1 MRLCKGRVVGIH
13 IPSTMKLVSFMT
25 VPHSM
30 PHRSAATAVGLA
42 GHYLLRCR
50 RAASTFRA
58 GGGVAFETLD
68 VFTTR
73 RFGGNPLAIVYD
85 EEKQLTAAQMQSI
98 AAEFGYSETTFV
110 LPPSDEANTA
120 HVRIFSPTYEMPFA
134 GHPNVG
140 TATALAWR
148 GNFMGRPVGHT
159 VRFEEKAG
167 LVLLNILHDAA
178 GQPTGA
184 MLTAPEPFS
193 LPVPSL
199 PIKDVA
205 AAVSLEPSELV
216 VSNHPPLVATTGL
229 PFIVAE
235 CASLDALARSRGA
248 PAAFEELCALL
259 ATVPPKVLLYT
270 HTGTHTGADGVVH
283 QIRARMHRANG
294 TEDAGTG
301 AANACLAGVLAF
313 LARAPPPGC
322 AAALVK
328 AHVVQGVEMGRPSEL
343 RAEAERLADGV
354 GAVRIGGSCV
364 AMTRGE
370 LLIGLHRLERS
381 R

>member
-1 MRLCKGRVVGIH
+1 MAPTNPPSWPLRFLLLRNMRVSTA
-13 IPSTMKLVSFMT
+13 STM
-25 VPHSM
+25 
-30 PHRSAATAVGLA
+30 AATAAASTMAATAGGLA
-42 GHYLLRCR
+42 GLCLLRCR

-199 PIKDVA
+199 PVKDVA

-248 PAAFEELCALL
+248 PAAFEELCALD
-259 ATVPPKVLLYT
+259 AVPPKVLLYT
-270 HTGTHTGADGVVH
+270 HTGAEEGEGAPAAWCTRFGRGCTARTAPKTPA
-283 QIRARMHRANG
+283 RARRTLASQ
-294 TEDAGTG
+294 ACS
-301 AANACLAGVLAF
+301 AAWRRHQA
-313 LARAPPPGC
+313 APP
-322 AAALVK
+322 
-328 AHVVQGVEMGRPSEL
+328 
-343 RAEAERLADGV
+343 
-354 GAVRIGGSCV
+354 
-364 AMTRGE
+364 
-370 LLIGLHRLERS
+370 RS
-381 R
+381 

>member
-1 MRLCKGRVVGIH
+1 MA
-13 IPSTMKLVSFMT
+13 STM
-25 VPHSM
+25 
-30 PHRSAATAVGLA
+30 AATAGDLA
-42 GHYLLRCR
+42 GLCLLRCR

-199 PIKDVA
+199 PVKDVA

-248 PAAFEELCALL
+248 PAAFEELCALD
-259 ATVPPKVLLYT
+259 AVPPKVLLYT
-270 HTGTHTGADGVVH
+270 HTGTEKGEGAGGVVH

-301 AANACLAGVLAF
+301 AANACLAGVLAS
-313 LARAPPPGC
+313 LAPPPGC
-322 AAALVK
+322 AAALVR
-328 AHVVQGVEMGRPSEL
+328 ARVVQGVEMGRPSEL
-343 RAEAERLADGV
+343 RAKAGRLADGV
-354 GAVRIGGSCV
+354 GARVRIGGRPAV
-364 AMTRGE
+364 A
-370 LLIGLHRLERS
+370 
-381 R
+381 

>member
-1 MRLCKGRVVGIH
+1 MV
-13 IPSTMKLVSFMT
+13 STM
-25 VPHSM
+25 
-30 PHRSAATAVGLA
+30 AATAGDLA
-42 GHYLLRCR
+42 GLCLLRCR

-85 EEKQLTAAQMQSI
+85 EKQLTAAQMQSI

-199 PIKDVA
+199 PVKDVA

-248 PAAFEELCALL
+248 PAAFEELCALD
-259 ATVPPKVLLYT
+259 AVPPKVLLYT
-270 HTGTHTGADGVVH
+270 HTGTEKGEGAGGVVH

-301 AANACLAGVLAF
+301 AANACLAGVLAS
-313 LARAPPPGC
+313 LAPPPGC
-322 AAALVK
+322 AAALVR
-328 AHVVQGVEMGRPSEL
+328 ARVVQGVEMGRPSEL
-343 RAEAERLADGV
+343 RAEAELLADGV

-370 LLIGLHRLERS
+370 LLMGLHRMDRS

>member
-1 MRLCKGRVVGIH
+1 MR
-13 IPSTMKLVSFMT
+13 MVS
-25 VPHSM
+25 P
-30 PHRSAATAVGLA
+30 
-42 GHYLLRCR
+42 
-50 RAASTFRA
+50 
-58 GGGVAFETLD
+58 
-68 VFTTR
+68 
-73 RFGGNPLAIVYD
+73 GN
-85 EEKQLTAAQMQSI
+85 
-98 AAEFGYSETTFV
+98 
-110 LPPSDEANTA
+110 
-120 HVRIFSPTYEMPFA
+120 
-134 GHPNVG
+134 
-140 TATALAWR
+140 
-148 GNFMGRPVGHT
+148 
-159 VRFEEKAG
+159 
-167 LVLLNILHDAA
+167 
-178 GQPTGA
+178 
-184 MLTAPEPFS
+184 
-193 LPVPSL
+193 
-199 PIKDVA
+199 DVA